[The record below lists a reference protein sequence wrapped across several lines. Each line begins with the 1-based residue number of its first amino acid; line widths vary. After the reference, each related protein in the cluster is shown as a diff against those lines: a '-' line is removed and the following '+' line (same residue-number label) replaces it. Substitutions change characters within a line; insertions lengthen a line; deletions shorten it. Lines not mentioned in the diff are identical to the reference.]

1 MPINSGDL
9 AWVLAS
15 TALVMLMTPG
25 VGFFYGG
32 LVRRKNIVSMIALSF
47 VAFALISL
55 MWVLFGYSL
64 AFGPDVGGVIGDLS
78 FLGMNGV
85 GMETFGNTNIPSLA
99 FSLFQMM
106 FATVTLAI
114 LTSVFAERV
123 KLSSFIVFGILW
135 VTLVYAPVAHWLWGG
150 GWLAS
155 MGALDFAGGA
165 VVHITAGFSA
175 LAVALVIGKRVGFGR
190 DLMEPNNIPIT
201 MIGVALLWFGWF
213 GFNGGSALAANELAV
228 NAIIV
233 TNTSAAAGAL
243 TWMLCSW
250 KNGRPASLGIASGAF
265 AGLAAITPAAGYVG
279 ILPAIAIGIVAG
291 LLCYSSL
298 VYRMKKGLDESLDA
312 WSIHGMGGFWGVIAT
327 GIFAAAAINGASG
340 LIEGHSDLF
349 LKQILT
355 AVVVMVY
362 SVGVTFVLAKVID
375 RTIGLRVKEEE
386 EYVGLDISQ
395 HGERAFT

>member
-1 MPINSGDL
+1 MPINTGDL

-25 VGFFYGG
+25 VGLFYGG

-47 VAFALISL
+47 VALALISL

-64 AFGPDVGGVIGDLS
+64 AFGPDVGGIIGDLS

-85 GMETFGNTNIPSLA
+85 GWDAYGSTNIPSLA

-123 KLSSFIVFGILW
+123 KLSSFIVFGLLW
-135 VTLVYAPVAHWLWGG
+135 VTLVYVPVAHWLWGG

-175 LAVALVIGKRVGFGR
+175 LTVALVIGNRVGFGK
-190 DLMEPNNIPIT
+190 DLMEPSNIPIT
-201 MIGVALLWFGWF
+201 LIGVAMLWFGWF
-213 GFNGGSALAANELAV
+213 GFNGGSALAVNEVAV

-243 TWMLCSW
+243 TWMIMSW
-250 KNGRPASLGIASGAF
+250 KNGRPASLGIASGAL

-279 ILPAIAIGIVAG
+279 ILPAIVIGVVAG
-291 LLCYSSL
+291 LLCYMSL
-298 VYRMKKGLDESLDA
+298 VFRIRKGLDESLDA
-312 WSIHGMGGFWGVIAT
+312 WSIHGMGGFWGIVAT
-327 GIFAAAAINGASG
+327 GIFAAATINGASG
-340 LIEGHSDLF
+340 LIDGNTSLF
-349 LKQILT
+349 INQVIA
-355 AVVVMVY
+355 AVVITLY
-362 SVGVTFVLAKVID
+362 SIIVTFVLAKIID
-375 RTIGLRVKEEE
+375 RTIGLRVREEE

>member
-1 MPINSGDL
+1 MPIDTGDL

-85 GMETFGNTNIPSLA
+85 NWEPFGSTTIPSLA
-99 FSLFQMM
+99 FALFQMM
-106 FATVTLAI
+106 FAIVTLAI

-123 KLSSFIVFGILW
+123 KLLSFIIFGLLW
-135 VTLVYAPVAHWLWGG
+135 VTLVYAPVAHWFWGG

-190 DLMEPNNIPIT
+190 DVMEPSNIPIT
-201 MIGVALLWFGWF
+201 MIGAAMLWFGWF
-213 GFNGGSALAANELAV
+213 GFNGGSALAANGLAV

-243 TWMLCSW
+243 TWMLLSW
-250 KNGRPASLGIASGAF
+250 KNGRPTSLGIVSGAL
-265 AGLAAITPAAGYVG
+265 AGLAAVTPAAGYIG
-279 ILPAIAIGIVAG
+279 ILPAIAIGVVAG
-291 LLCYSSL
+291 ALCYTSL
-298 VYRMKKGLDESLDA
+298 VWRIKKGLDESLDA
-312 WSIHGMGGFWGVIAT
+312 WSIHGMGGFWGILAT
-327 GIFAAAAINGASG
+327 GIFATAAINGASG
-340 LIEGHSDLF
+340 LIEGQVTLF
-349 LKQILT
+349 INQVIA
-355 AVVVMVY
+355 AVVVMLY

-375 RTIGLRVKEEE
+375 GTIGLRVKEEE